1 MARYPNGYD
10 LERVE
15 IEDLEDII
23 QSKQIRKR
31 ILAEAKVTSM
41 RRSLPVQK
49 SGKGFGAAVA
59 FATGSHKRK
68 NATIIDMAG
77 GKRLKIPN
85 SKPPARDFKRKMR

>member
-1 MARYPNGYD
+1 MASVTTPH
-10 LERVE
+10 
-15 IEDLEDII
+15 
-23 QSKQIRKR
+23 SKIKR
-31 ILAEAKVTSM
+31 IRAEAKVTSM